1 ELDPL
6 ALGQGTETVTPNGR
20 EVHEHVLS
28 PVEVDEPVAFGLVEP
43 LHRAPETAFVRH
55 RALGPGTRRRPRAPA
70 MLAAPTSRPSIGTM
84 ATIAVLAVD
93 GTSLRRLERTRR
105 ARAAVRAPRRE
116 HLARG
121 AGRPRS
127 GGLPS
132 GPAALACLT
141 AALAARGRMRQAV
154 RAVELLLPD
163 REDEILP
170 A

>member
-1 ELDPL
+1 MKSSTNSSQSALNVFTVSVGFIPCPWASTRGTRARCARRPPASDVPLVSAHPGDVGSLAAPPALHDLEFDPL

-84 ATIAVLAVD
+84 ATIAVLAV
-93 GTSLRRLERTRR
+93 
-105 ARAAVRAPRRE
+105 
-116 HLARG
+116 
-121 AGRPRS
+121 
-127 GGLPS
+127 
-132 GPAALACLT
+132 
-141 AALAARGRMRQAV
+141 
-154 RAVELLLPD
+154 
-163 REDEILP
+163 
-170 A
+170 